1 MSDCCR
7 LREERQGFVSTHR
20 RSHSVP
26 TQRLIGGLILLQ
38 FLLKWGSLLA
48 SEVCVFTGHGG
59 ELQPHP
65 GSFLSLLTQQSGC
78 FPDLSSERAP
88 LTDRETPALPI
99 NFINVRCEWVEGTPP
114 ATSNKAFSSSFPL
127 FSQILVLNQLNQGN
141 YPNMQNTVQH
151 TDHLCR
157 SKIAHYTNDNA
168 VSS

>member
-20 RSHSVP
+20 RSHAVP

-38 FLLKWGSLLA
+38 FLQCLLKWGSLLA

-114 ATSNKAFSSSFPL
+114 ATSNKTFSSLFPL
-127 FSQILVLNQLNQGN
+127 FFSNTRSLPAEAWKLPSHAKHSATHWSLV
-141 YPNMQNTVQH
+141 
-151 TDHLCR
+151 
-157 SKIAHYTNDNA
+157 
-168 VSS
+168 